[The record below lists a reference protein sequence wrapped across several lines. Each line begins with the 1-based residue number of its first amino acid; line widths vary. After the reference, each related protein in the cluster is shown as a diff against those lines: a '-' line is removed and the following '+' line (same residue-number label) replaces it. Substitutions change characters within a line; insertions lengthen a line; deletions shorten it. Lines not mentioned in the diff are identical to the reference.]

1 MFKRWVISSSQ
12 ILPGIELVMACNCTS
27 VKGHLTKKSTVF
39 SPSAA
44 KYHSQ
49 SIAHDRMMKHYKF
62 VDNAKSSI
70 DNKPSQSANKFVGG
84 MLRNIQIEPQ
94 TKKKLAK
101 NTRTSV
107 KVDELINY
115 QLETLKIAS
124 GNMGVELQNSDH
136 ALQEDEENLELM
148 TEETEYDDFA
158 SDLLPIHS
166 MADGRTDL
174 SLLGENSFTIKGESS
189 KLSISPVGREILTI
203 KGNIAKMKEKEHMII
218 EEQRYLDFIQNLTED
233 IIARGVFSDRVLCNV
248 FEAHVKR
255 NMGVLDEERMKSLI
269 EELKC
274 DLNIN

>member
-1 MFKRWVISSSQ
+1 
-12 ILPGIELVMACNCTS
+12 MACNCTS
-27 VKGHLTKKSTVF
+27 VKGHRTKKSTVF
-39 SPSAA
+39 SPSTT

-84 MLRNIQIEPQ
+84 MSRNIQIKPQ
-94 TKKKLAK
+94 TKKIFAK
-101 NTRTSV
+101 NAGTSFN
-107 KVDELINY
+107 VDELINY
-115 QLETLKIAS
+115 QLKTSKIAS
-124 GNMGVELQNSDH
+124 SKMSVDLPIDDH
-136 ALQEDEENLELM
+136 ALQEDEENLGL
-148 TEETEYDDFA
+148 TNEETEFDDFA
-158 SDLLPIHS
+158 SDILPVCS
-166 MADGRTDL
+166 VADSRIDL

-189 KLSISPVGREILTI
+189 DLSISPVGREILTI
-203 KGNIAKMKEKEHMII
+203 KGNIAKMKEKEHMIT

-248 FEAHVKR
+248 FEAHLKKNR
-255 NMGVLDEERMKSLI
+255 GVLDEERMEKLI

>member
-1 MFKRWVISSSQ
+1 
-12 ILPGIELVMACNCTS
+12 MACNCTS
-27 VKGHLTKKSTVF
+27 VKGHRTKKSTVF
-39 SPSAA
+39 SPSAT

-49 SIAHDRMMKHYKF
+49 SVAHDRMMKHFKF

-84 MLRNIQIEPQ
+84 RSRNIQIKPL
-94 TKKKLAK
+94 TKKKFAK
-101 NTRTSV
+101 NARTSF

-115 QLETLKIAS
+115 QSKTSKIAS
-124 GNMGVELQNSDH
+124 SNMGVELPNNDH
-136 ALQEDEENLELM
+136 VLQKDEENLDLVN
-148 TEETEYDDFA
+148 EETECEDFV
-158 SDLLPIHS
+158 SDILPIYS
-166 MADGRTDL
+166 MADSRTDL

-189 KLSISPVGREILTI
+189 KLSISPVGHEILTI
-203 KGNIAKMKEKEHMII
+203 KGNIAKMKEKEHMIT

-248 FEAHVKR
+248 FEAHVKK
-255 NMGVLDEERMKSLI
+255 NMGVLDEECMKSLI